1 MVFMIKLPPTI
12 KYLYIMNENQILI
25 EKAKQLVQ
33 EIKEIIINNIKTSQK
48 NNQKRN

>member
-1 MVFMIKLPPTI
+1 
-12 KYLYIMNENQILI
+12 MNENQILI